1 MSPLDRRRFLSA
13 AGQAGLGGWLACE
26 LGLLPLDSLARTG
39 RTQSIPVGPGLDPRL
54 SWTKAP
60 CRFCGVGCGVMVGV
74 KDGKVQAVAG
84 DELSPVNRGLLCIK
98 GYSLPAILYG
108 DDRLTAPLLRTNG
121 KLKEAT
127 WDEALGLVAGKFK
140 ETLET
145 HGPTAVA
152 IYGSGQW
159 TLSDGYVASKWFRA
173 GLGSNNVEAN
183 ARLCM
188 ASAVTG
194 FLTSFGMDE
203 PMGNYDDL
211 EAADVLVLWGNNMAE
226 MHPVLFS
233 RILESRRQRPNVR
246 VIEIS
251 TRRTPT
257 TEWADEFIGIK
268 PNGDLAL
275 ANAVA
280 HLIVESGRVNQD
292 FVRAHTVF
300 RRGKEKIG
308 YGLEDNFQFTDA
320 PVEITLEEFKTY
332 LADYAPEK
340 AAGPSGVPAETTRRL
355 AEYYADPKVKV
366 VSLWCMGM
374 NQHVRGTWINN
385 LVNNLHLLTGKIGR
399 PGNNPFSLTG
409 QSSACGTV
417 REVGTLAHRLPAD
430 MVVTNPEHRRRAAEI
445 WGVPEEKIPSQ
456 PGYNTVEMFR
466 ALDRGDIR
474 TMWIQCTNPMV
485 TMPNLNRYR
494 DAAKKQGRFI
504 VVSEVYPTPTTD
516 IADVILPSAMWVE
529 RTGMFGNSERRT
541 QHWFKAV
548 EPPGQARPDVWQLM
562 EVARRMGYG
571 ELFPYGEDYER
582 EIFEEYR
589 KFTLG
594 HGHDLAHYDDY
605 VEHRG
610 LRWPVVKGKET
621 AYRYV
626 EASDP
631 YVPAGAG
638 YKFYGYKATEG
649 KAVIWARP
657 YEPPPEVPD
666 TEYPFWLTTGRVLE
680 HWHSGSLTRRVPQ
693 LHRAVPAA
701 YVEIHPDDARRLNV
715 QNGERVRVVSRR
727 GRIELDAV
735 VEGRGQPL
743 PGSVF
748 VPFFDEGKLINEL
761 TLDAYCPISK
771 QPDYKKCA
779 VRIEKIG
786 IAEG

>member
-1 MSPLDRRRFLSA
+1 MEIPRREFLIHTGTGVGLAFLPVEWLFDTGLAHTQPA
-13 AGQAGLGGWLACE
+13 A
-26 LGLLPLDSLARTG
+26 
-39 RTQSIPVGPGLDPRL
+39 PGLDPRL

-74 KDGKVQAVAG
+74 KEGKVLAVAG

-98 GYSLPAILYG
+98 GYSLPGVLYG
-108 DDRLTAPLLRTNG
+108 EDRLTHPLIRTNG
-121 KLKEAT
+121 TLKQAS
-127 WDEALGLVAGKFK
+127 WDEALSLIAARFQ
-140 ETLET
+140 ETLAA

-152 IYGSGQW
+152 MYGSGQW

-173 GLGSNNVEAN
+173 GMGSNNVEAN

-194 FLTSFGMDE
+194 FITSFGLDE

-233 RILESRRQRPNVR
+233 RILESRRQRPEVR
-246 VIEIS
+246 VIDIG

-257 TEWADEFIGIK
+257 TEWADQFI
-268 PNGDLAL
+268 PMQPQGDLAL
-275 ANAVA
+275 ANAIA
-280 HLIVESGRVNQD
+280 HVIIESDRVNQD

-300 RRGKEKIG
+300 RRGKENIG
-308 YGLEDNFQFTDA
+308 YGLEDNFKFKDQPAEMDFDQFRA
-320 PVEITLEEFKTY
+320 Y
-332 LADYAPEK
+332 LADYTPEK
-340 AAGPSGVPAETTRRL
+340 AAGPSGVPAETIRQL
-355 AEYYADPKVKV
+355 AEVYADPKVKV

-409 QSSACGTV
+409 QPSACGTV

-430 MVVTNPEHRRRAAEI
+430 MVVTNPEHRKLAAEI
-445 WGVPEEKIPSQ
+445 WDVPVEQIPPK

-474 TMWIQCTNPMV
+474 ALWIQCTNPMV
-485 TMPNLNRYR
+485 TMPNLHRYR
-494 DAAKKQGRFI
+494 NATEKQGRFI
-504 VVSEVYPTPTTD
+504 VVSEIYPTPTTE
-516 IADVILPSAMWVE
+516 IADVILPSALWVE

-541 QHWFKAV
+541 QHWFKV
-548 EPPGQARPDVWQLM
+548 VDPPGEATPDVWQQM

-571 ELFPYGEDYER
+571 KLFDYGEDYER

-589 KFTLG
+589 RFTLG
-594 HGHDLAHYDDY
+594 HGHDLARYDDY

-610 LRWPVVKGKET
+610 LRWPVVDGKET
-621 AYRYV
+621 PYRYV
-626 EASDP
+626 EGFDP

-638 YKFYGYKATEG
+638 YHFYGNEKKTGG

-657 YEPPPEVPD
+657 YEPPAEVPD
-666 TEYPFWLTTGRVLE
+666 DDYPFWLTTGRVLE
-680 HWHSGSLTRRVPQ
+680 HWHSGSMTRRVPQ
-693 LHRAVPAA
+693 LHAAVPAA
-701 YVEIHPDDARRLNV
+701 YVELHPDDARRLTL
-715 QNGERVRVVSRR
+715 QAGERVRLVTRR
-727 GRIELDAV
+727 GQLELKV
-735 VEGRGQPL
+735 VTEGRGQPL

-748 VPFFDEGKLINEL
+748 VPFFDEGKLINHL

-779 VRIEKIG
+779 VRVEKI
-786 IAEG
+786 AATEG

>member
-1 MSPLDRRRFLSA
+1 MKFPRREFLIHT
-13 AGQAGLGGWLACE
+13 GTGAGLAFLPVEWLFDT
-26 LGLLPLDSLARTG
+26 GLAHA
-39 RTQSIPVGPGLDPRL
+39 QQAAPGLDPRL

-74 KDGKVQAVAG
+74 KEGKVLAVAG

-98 GYSLPAILYG
+98 GYSLPGVLYG
-108 DDRLTAPLLRTNG
+108 EDRLTHPLIRTNG
-121 KLKEAT
+121 TLKQAS
-127 WDEALGLVAGKFK
+127 WDEALGLIAARFQ
-140 ETLET
+140 ETLAA

-152 IYGSGQW
+152 MYGSGQW

-173 GLGSNNVEAN
+173 GIGSNNVEAN

-194 FLTSFGMDE
+194 FITSFGLDE

-233 RILESRRQRPNVR
+233 RILESRRQRPEVR
-246 VIEIS
+246 IIDIG

-257 TEWADEFIGIK
+257 TEWADQFI
-268 PNGDLAL
+268 PMQPQGDLAL
-275 ANAVA
+275 ANAIA
-280 HLIVESGRVNQD
+280 HLIIESDRVNQD

-300 RRGKEKIG
+300 RRGKENIG
-308 YGLEDNFQFTDA
+308 YGLEDNFKFKDQPAEMDFDQFRA
-320 PVEITLEEFKTY
+320 Y
-332 LADYAPEK
+332 LADYTPEK
-340 AAGPSGVPAETTRRL
+340 AAGPSGVPAEAIRRL
-355 AEYYADPKVKV
+355 AEVYADPKVKV

-409 QSSACGTV
+409 QPSACGTV

-430 MVVTNPEHRRRAAEI
+430 MVVTNPEHRKLAAEI
-445 WGVPEEKIPSQ
+445 WDVPVEQIPPT

-474 TMWIQCTNPMV
+474 AMWIQCTNPMV
-485 TMPNLNRYR
+485 TMPNLHRYR
-494 DAAKKQGRFI
+494 NATEKQGRFI
-504 VVSEVYPTPTTD
+504 VVSEIYPTPTTE
-516 IADVILPSAMWVE
+516 IADVILPSALWVE
-529 RTGMFGNSERRT
+529 RTSMFGNSERRT

-548 EPPGQARPDVWQLM
+548 DPPGEATPDVWQQM

-571 ELFPYGEDYER
+571 KLFDYGEDYER

-589 KFTLG
+589 RFTLG
-594 HGHDLAHYDDY
+594 HGHDLASYDDY

-610 LRWPVVKGKET
+610 LRWPVVEGKET
-621 AYRYV
+621 PYRYV
-626 EASDP
+626 EGSDP

-638 YKFYGYKATEG
+638 YHFYGNEKKTGG

-657 YEPPPEVPD
+657 YEPPAEVPD
-666 TEYPFWLTTGRVLE
+666 GDYPFWLTTGRVLE
-680 HWHSGSLTRRVPQ
+680 HWHTGSMTRRVPQ
-693 LHRAVPAA
+693 LHAAVPAA
-701 YVEIHPDDARRLNV
+701 YVELHPDDARRLGV
-715 QNGERVRVVSRR
+715 QSGERVRLVTRR
-727 GRIELDAV
+727 GQLELNV
-735 VEGRGQPL
+735 VTEGRGQPL

-748 VPFFDEGKLINEL
+748 VPFFDEGKLINHL

-779 VRIEKIG
+779 VRVEKIAA
-786 IAEG
+786 AEG

>member
-1 MSPLDRRRFLSA
+1 LTHPL
-13 AGQAGLGGWLACE
+13 
-26 LGLLPLDSLARTG
+26 
-39 RTQSIPVGPGLDPRL
+39 I
-54 SWTKAP
+54 
-60 CRFCGVGCGVMVGV
+60 
-74 KDGKVQAVAG
+74 
-84 DELSPVNRGLLCIK
+84 
-98 GYSLPAILYG
+98 
-108 DDRLTAPLLRTNG
+108 RTNG
-121 KLKEAT
+121 TLKQAS
-127 WDEALGLVAGKFK
+127 WDEALDLIAARFQ
-140 ETLET
+140 ETLAA

-152 IYGSGQW
+152 MYGSGQW
-159 TLSDGYVASKWFRA
+159 TISDGYVASKWFRA
-173 GLGSNNVEAN
+173 GMGSNNVEAN

-194 FLTSFGMDE
+194 FITSFGLDE

-233 RILESRRQRPNVR
+233 RILESRRQRPEVR
-246 VIEIS
+246 VIDIG

-257 TEWADEFIGIK
+257 TEWADQFI
-268 PNGDLAL
+268 PMQPQGDLAL
-275 ANAVA
+275 ANAIA
-280 HLIVESGRVNQD
+280 HVIIESDRVNQD

-300 RRGKEKIG
+300 RRGKENIG
-308 YGLEDNFQFTDA
+308 YGLEDNFKFKDQ
-320 PVEITLEEFKTY
+320 PVEMDFDQFRAY
-332 LADYAPEK
+332 LADYTPEK
-340 AAGPSGVPAETTRRL
+340 AAGPSGVPAETIRQL
-355 AEYYADPKVKV
+355 AEVYADPKVKV

-409 QSSACGTV
+409 QPSACGTV

-430 MVVTNPEHRRRAAEI
+430 MVVTNPEHRKLAAEI
-445 WGVPEEKIPSQ
+445 WDVPVEQIPPT

-474 TMWIQCTNPMV
+474 ALWIQCTNPMV
-485 TMPNLNRYR
+485 TMPNLHRYR
-494 DAAKKQGRFI
+494 NATEKQGRFI
-504 VVSEVYPTPTTD
+504 VVSEIYPTPTTE
-516 IADVILPSAMWVE
+516 IADVILPSALWVE

-548 EPPGQARPDVWQLM
+548 DPPGEATPDVWQQM

-571 ELFPYGEDYER
+571 KLFDYGQDYER

-589 KFTLG
+589 RFTLG
-594 HGHDLAHYDDY
+594 HGHDLAGYDDY

-610 LRWPVVKGKET
+610 LRWPVVDGKET
-621 AYRYV
+621 PYRYV
-626 EASDP
+626 EGFDP

-638 YKFYGYKATEG
+638 YHFYGNEKKTGG

-657 YEPPPEVPD
+657 YEPPAEVPD
-666 TEYPFWLTTGRVLE
+666 SDYPLWLTTGRVLE
-680 HWHSGSLTRRVPQ
+680 HWHSGSMTRRVPQ
-693 LHRAVPAA
+693 LHAAVPAA
-701 YVEIHPDDARRLNV
+701 YVELHPDDARRLAV
-715 QNGERVRVVSRR
+715 QAGERVRLVTRR
-727 GRIELDAV
+727 GQLELNV
-735 VEGRGQPL
+735 VTEGRGQPL

-748 VPFFDEGKLINEL
+748 VPFFDEGKLINHL

-779 VRIEKIG
+779 VRVEKIAA
-786 IAEG
+786 AEG

>member
-1 MSPLDRRRFLSA
+1 
-13 AGQAGLGGWLACE
+13 
-26 LGLLPLDSLARTG
+26 
-39 RTQSIPVGPGLDPRL
+39 
-54 SWTKAP
+54 
-60 CRFCGVGCGVMVGV
+60 MVGV
-74 KDGKVQAVAG
+74 KEGKVLAVAG

-98 GYSLPAILYG
+98 GYSLPGVLYG
-108 DDRLTAPLLRTNG
+108 EDRLTHPLIRTNG
-121 KLKEAT
+121 TLKQAS
-127 WDEALGLVAGKFK
+127 WDEALSLIAARFQ
-140 ETLET
+140 ETLAA

-152 IYGSGQW
+152 MYGSGQW
-159 TLSDGYVASKWFRA
+159 TISDGYVASKWFRA
-173 GLGSNNVEAN
+173 GMGSNNVEAN

-194 FLTSFGMDE
+194 FITSFGLDE

-233 RILESRRQRPNVR
+233 RILESRRQRPEVR
-246 VIEIS
+246 VIDIG

-257 TEWADEFIGIK
+257 TEWADQFI
-268 PNGDLAL
+268 PMQPQGDLAL
-275 ANAVA
+275 ANAIA
-280 HLIVESGRVNQD
+280 HVIIESDRVNQD

-300 RRGKEKIG
+300 RRGKENIG
-308 YGLEDNFQFTDA
+308 YGLEDNFKFKDQ
-320 PVEITLEEFKTY
+320 PVEMDFDQFRAY
-332 LADYAPEK
+332 LADYTPEK
-340 AAGPSGVPAETTRRL
+340 AAGPSGVPAETIRQL
-355 AEYYADPKVKV
+355 AEVYADPKVKV

-409 QSSACGTV
+409 QPSACGTV

-430 MVVTNPEHRRRAAEI
+430 MVVTNPEHRKLAAEI
-445 WGVPEEKIPSQ
+445 WDVPVEQIPPT

-474 TMWIQCTNPMV
+474 ALWIQCTNPMV
-485 TMPNLNRYR
+485 TMPNLHRYR
-494 DAAKKQGRFI
+494 NATEKQGRFI
-504 VVSEVYPTPTTD
+504 VVSEIYPTPTTE
-516 IADVILPSAMWVE
+516 IADVILPSALWVE

-541 QHWFKAV
+541 QHWFKV
-548 EPPGQARPDVWQLM
+548 VDPPGEATPDVWQQM

-571 ELFPYGEDYER
+571 KLFDYGEDYER

-589 KFTLG
+589 RFTLG
-594 HGHDLAHYDDY
+594 HGHDLAGYDDY

-610 LRWPVVKGKET
+610 LRWPVVDGKET
-621 AYRYV
+621 PYRYV
-626 EASDP
+626 EGFDP

-638 YKFYGYKATEG
+638 YHFYGNEKKTGG

-657 YEPPPEVPD
+657 YEPPAEVPD
-666 TEYPFWLTTGRVLE
+666 SDYPLWLTTGRVLE
-680 HWHSGSLTRRVPQ
+680 HWHSGSMTRRVPQ
-693 LHRAVPAA
+693 LHAAVPAA
-701 YVEIHPDDARRLNV
+701 YVELHPDDARRLAV
-715 QNGERVRVVSRR
+715 QAGERVRLVTRR
-727 GRIELDAV
+727 GQLELNV
-735 VEGRGQPL
+735 VTEGRGQPL

-748 VPFFDEGKLINEL
+748 VPFFDEGKLINHL

-779 VRIEKIG
+779 VRVEKIAA
-786 IAEG
+786 AEG

>member
-1 MSPLDRRRFLSA
+1 MKIPRREFLSYT
-13 AGQAGLGGWLACE
+13 GTGAGLAFLPVEWLFDT
-26 LGLLPLDSLARTG
+26 GLAHA
-39 RTQSIPVGPGLDPRL
+39 QQAAPGLDPRL
-54 SWTKAP
+54 TWSKAP

-74 KDGKVQAVAG
+74 KEGKVLAVAG

-98 GYSLPAILYG
+98 GYSLPGVLYG
-108 DDRLTAPLLRTNG
+108 EDRLTHPLIRTNG
-121 KLKEAT
+121 TLKQT
-127 WDEALGLVAGKFK
+127 SWDEALGLIAARFQ
-140 ETLET
+140 ETLAA

-152 IYGSGQW
+152 MYGSGQW

-173 GLGSNNVEAN
+173 GMGSNNVEAN

-194 FLTSFGMDE
+194 FITSFGLDE

-233 RILESRRQRPNVR
+233 RILESRRQRPEVR
-246 VIEIS
+246 IIDIG

-257 TEWADEFIGIK
+257 TEWADQFI
-268 PNGDLAL
+268 PMQPQGDLAL
-275 ANAVA
+275 ANAIA
-280 HLIVESGRVNQD
+280 HVIIESDRVNQD

-300 RRGKEKIG
+300 RRGKENIG
-308 YGLEDNFQFTDA
+308 YGLEDNFKFKDQPAEMDFDQFRA
-320 PVEITLEEFKTY
+320 Y
-332 LADYAPEK
+332 LADYTPEK
-340 AAGPSGVPAETTRRL
+340 AAGPSGVPAESIRRL
-355 AEYYADPKVKV
+355 AEVYADPKVKV

-409 QSSACGTV
+409 QPSACGTV

-430 MVVTNPEHRRRAAEI
+430 MVVTNPEHRKLAAEI
-445 WGVPEEKIPSQ
+445 WDVPVEQIPPT

-485 TMPNLNRYR
+485 TMPNLHRYR
-494 DAAKKQGRFI
+494 NATEKQGRFI
-504 VVSEVYPTPTTD
+504 VVSEIYPTPTTE
-516 IADVILPSAMWVE
+516 IADVILPSALWVE
-529 RTGMFGNSERRT
+529 RTSMFGNSERRT

-548 EPPGQARPDVWQLM
+548 DPPGEATPDVWQQM

-571 ELFPYGEDYER
+571 KLFDYGEDYER

-589 KFTLG
+589 RFTLG
-594 HGHDLAHYDDY
+594 HGHDLASYDDY

-610 LRWPVVKGKET
+610 LRWPVVDGKET
-621 AYRYV
+621 PYRYV
-626 EASDP
+626 EGFDP

-638 YKFYGYKATEG
+638 YHFYGNEKKTGG
-649 KAVIWARP
+649 KAIIWARP
-657 YEPPPEVPD
+657 YEPPAEVPD
-666 TEYPFWLTTGRVLE
+666 GDYPFWLTTGRVLE
-680 HWHSGSLTRRVPQ
+680 HWHSGSMTRRVPQ
-693 LHRAVPAA
+693 LHAAVPAA
-701 YVEIHPDDARRLNV
+701 YVELHPDDARRLSV
-715 QNGERVRVVSRR
+715 QTGERVRLVTRR
-727 GRIELDAV
+727 GQLELNV
-735 VEGRGQPL
+735 VTEGRGQPL

-748 VPFFDEGKLINEL
+748 VPFFDEGKLINHL

-779 VRIEKIG
+779 VRVEKI
-786 IAEG
+786 AVTEE